1 MAGYK
6 KILGCA
12 EVIKPTNF
20 RYCWVDTCC
29 IDKSSSSELSEAINS
44 MYDWYDQSKLCIIHL
59 SDVDSHDSRLTVE
72 HQMKKSRWFTRGWTL
87 QELIASNP
95 RHTIFYDKNWAE
107 IGTKA
112 AMSELIAR
120 ITGVHRS
127 CLLHHACLSEFS
139 VACRMSWAAK
149 RMTTRPEDVAYCLL
163 GIFQI
168 NMPLIYGE
176 GRKACRRLQEEI
188 IKESDDQTIFAWQL
202 SEGDQFRSSLAPDDG
217 EVGVLAQHPAEF
229 EDSAHFQPALPRS
242 GPYNITN
249 KGLSIQL
256 PIFSRADRQLI
267 AVLSCHGDW
276 AKRKGDK
283 DPKRR
288 QIAIPIVETVKD
300 SNVYARIGGL
310 GLHMID
316 EVQARSGRPCA
327 IYLTK
332 AAPETQRWPDFDLVL
347 DSDSDS

>member
-1 MAGYK
+1 
-6 KILGCA
+6 
-12 EVIKPTNF
+12 
-20 RYCWVDTCC
+20 
-29 IDKSSSSELSEAINS
+29 
-44 MYDWYDQSKLCIIHL
+44 
-59 SDVDSHDSRLTVE
+59 
-72 HQMKKSRWFTRGWTL
+72 MKKSRWFTRGWTL

-316 EVQARSGRPCA
+316 EKLNDGQISILFWTLIPTPDRPTCNVFGVEFIGSHYEGPRGSGWFVTIIPRATRMAPDRHHTPRSEKPKARTR
-327 IYLTK
+327 K
-332 AAPETQRWPDFDLVL
+332 E
-347 DSDSDS
+347 